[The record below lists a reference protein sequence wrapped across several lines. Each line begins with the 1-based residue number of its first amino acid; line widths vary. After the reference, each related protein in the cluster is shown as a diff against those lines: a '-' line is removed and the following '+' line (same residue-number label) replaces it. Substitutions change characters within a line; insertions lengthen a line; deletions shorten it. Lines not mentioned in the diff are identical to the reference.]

1 MRGKA
6 IVCEVASGRILLQ
19 TLPLRESIRKLVW
32 SHDGKLLLV
41 FAPHAVRVYD
51 NRGRIVEQDDPSD
64 NTFDLDAAFVGRTH
78 EVAAIRAAGPSD
90 VFSIQNGRKLFS
102 GTGVLKQLL
111 WSPDGR
117 WLLVTWPTANQW
129 VFVRS
134 GHPRRIVGVSRI
146 SSQFGGFPHL
156 DGWCCGG

>member
-1 MRGKA
+1 M
-6 IVCEVASGRILLQ
+6 VYDVDSGRILLQ

-41 FAPHAVRVYD
+41 FAPYAVRVYD

-78 EVAAIRAAGPSD
+78 EVAAIRAAGPSA
-90 VFSIQNGRKLFS
+90 VFSIQNGRKFFS

-156 DGWCCGG
+156 DGWCCAR